1 MYMEQ
6 LTEHHQK
13 LWAFI
18 HSLQEYETTA
28 GVRTQ
33 AKEISSIISKLS
45 GILSVHLAAEDNYL
59 YPALQKNTNP
69 QIQQTAAKFSAEMGT
84 LSKGYSSYKA
94 KFMLASQI
102 EAAPADFLKETAV
115 ILDALTK
122 RLQREDTEL
131 YPLLNK

>member
-6 LTEHHQK
+6 LNEHHQK

-18 HSLQEYETTA
+18 RSLQEYKTDAE
-28 GVRTQ
+28 VRTQ

-59 YPALQKNTNP
+59 YPALQKNTDTR
-69 QIQQTAAKFSAEMGT
+69 IQQTAARFSDEMGA
-84 LSKGYSSYKA
+84 LAKVYSSYRN

-102 EAAPADFLKETAV
+102 EAAPADFLKETSG
-115 ILDALTK
+115 IIDALAK
-122 RLQREDTEL
+122 RLQKEDTEL
-131 YPLLNK
+131 YPLLKK